1 LSIPAEFVLLHKP
14 DRRFVLKPL
23 VNIRFSLPAL
33 CFLGL
38 FATSCATRTV
48 HPRFE
53 SNEYIQGFRK
63 HFVNRE
69 VKVYHT
75 TLADVNYTTHRDTLE
90 ALLSGQGLNG
100 VLAYGKT
107 DVPPIYEYYLMVNP
121 KRRKLDLSGY
131 PRVWDTV
138 LRGSRVMFAGRGLG
152 GDPFPE
158 GDFRQITRSL
168 QVGKGYP
175 EELNHIADAVLRYSE
190 SAKFLQAYTEIA
202 AYPVKDALE
211 KDFRQQMELTYLC
224 MLGDNPWYR
233 KVLGEREGRYPR
245 RPEETRA
252 LHERGLAGREEV
264 IGALLSRTEGQQV
277 VMFNENHFMPW
288 HRILLTELLPGL
300 KKQGFQYLALEAL
313 SGDSLL
319 NAGAIPDLRSGFYTR
334 EQHFYRLLRTAQAL
348 GFEFVS
354 YDARKGDRELLQ
366 ARNLYRKTLGKDP
379 DARVVVLAGLEHIY
393 ERGGESQPRMAQHFA
408 TLYGID
414 PLTISQTDLAH
425 YRHEMESELVLVPSD
440 SLERSRWQRVD
451 LHVVNNLGWGYPP
464 GDFRYSNTSGQP
476 LQLALY
482 NTDGWLSDY
491 GYLGDIPE
499 FSALLL
505 PGEAFSVALPEGEY
519 RFLLFDSRGEV
530 VRNVPALEQVRR

>member
-1 LSIPAEFVLLHKP
+1 MNSVLLYKP
-14 DRRFVLKPL
+14 ARRFVLKP
-23 VNIRFSLPAL
+23 VVKIMPPVAAL
-33 CFLGL
+33 FVLGL
-38 FATSCATRTV
+38 FATSCATPTV

-69 VKVYHT
+69 VKLYHT
-75 TLADVNYTTHRDTLE
+75 TLADVQYATRRDTLE
-90 ALLSGQGLNG
+90 ALLSGQRLNH

-107 DVPPIYEYYLMVNP
+107 DVPPIYEYYLLVNP
-121 KRRKLDLSGY
+121 KRRKLDLSGFQK
-131 PRVWDTV
+131 VWDTV
-138 LRGSRVMFAGRGLG
+138 LRGRRVIFAGKGLG

-158 GDFRQITRSL
+158 SDFRQIT
-168 QVGKGYP
+168 GT
-175 EELNHIADAVLRYSE
+175 
-190 SAKFLQAYTEIA
+190 LQAGKEGYSGQIDPLADVAERFRNTGRFLEAYSEIA
-202 AYPVKDALE
+202 AYPAKDQWE
-211 KDFRQQMELTYLC
+211 RNYQQQLELTYLC

-233 KVLGEREGRYPR
+233 EALGMWEGRYPR
-245 RPEETRA
+245 FPEAVQA
-252 LHERGLAGREEV
+252 LGEKGLAGKQQV
-264 IGALLSRTEGQQV
+264 LDALLSHTDGRQV
-277 VMFNENHFMPW
+277 VMFSENHFMPW
-288 HRILLTELLPGL
+288 HRVLLADLLPGL
-300 KKQGFQYLALEAL
+300 REQGFRYLAVEAL
-313 SGDSLL
+313 WNDSLV
-319 NAGAIPDLRSGFYTR
+319 NAGNPPDLRSGFYAR

-354 YDARKGDRELLQ
+354 YDAWEGDRELLQ

-393 ERGGESQPRMAQHFA
+393 ERGGGSQTRMARHFA
-408 TLYGID
+408 GLYGID

-425 YRHEMESELVLVPSD
+425 YRSEVGSELVLVPSD
-440 SLERSRWQRVD
+440 SLEHPRWKQVD

-519 RFLLFDSRGEV
+519 RFLLFDGRGEV
-530 VRNVPALEQVRR
+530 LRNVPAPEQVQR